1 MIYIGVMRC
10 SATLTICL
18 FAKFCF
24 CQELQYDEGVFVEKI
39 ITKDTSVH
47 RYSIDNTIYKP
58 DRIFL
63 YDYYFTDKN
72 GAIRKL
78 IGDRNSDIENQLYET
93 VDTSFQDVNII
104 DKIRMTVTD
113 NLKFF
118 LRTDSDYTQTVIK
131 YEYCN
136 KNGNSIASEETG
148 LIENTKNVWVHPPRS
163 FYFKILEINPFPFVR
178 MDSVETWN
186 WPLKVGEFSSNS
198 KWKAWKGGLD
208 IWSTYERLPNQILQT
223 NFGELTCTVVSA
235 TASSR
240 IGKSWLK
247 TYFNSK
253 YGFVKLEYTNID
265 STQLIMTLAGVSQ
278 F

>member
-1 MIYIGVMRC
+1 MNKCFVAAIVF
-10 SATLTICL
+10 L
-18 FAKFCF
+18 FAKPCF

-39 ITKDTSVH
+39 ITKDTSIH
-47 RYSIDNTIYKP
+47 RYSIDNIIYKP

-63 YDYYFTDKN
+63 YDYYFKDKN
-72 GAIRKL
+72 GAIRKI
-78 IGDRNSDIENQLYET
+78 IGDKNSDIENQLYET
-93 VDTSFQDVNII
+93 VDTGFQDVNII

-113 NLKFF
+113 DLKFF

-186 WPLKVGEFSSNS
+186 WPLQVGEFSSNS
-198 KWKAWKGGLD
+198 KWKQWKGRLD
-208 IWSTYERLPNQILQT
+208 MEMAYKKLANEILKT
-223 NFGELTCTVVSA
+223 NFGMLVCEVVSA

-247 TYFNSK
+247 SYFNSK

-265 STQLIMTLAGVSQ
+265 GTKLIMNLIDLSPLLQ
-278 F
+278 